1 MEGYKCHLYKTTGY
15 ENVYGGLLN
24 YRTYSGYI
32 VVGVVSDHS
41 LRFVIFFLTFNNDGF
56 SLLLRGGMEVLFR
69 LCVIALKIL

>member
-1 MEGYKCHLYKTTGY
+1 MWRATNGHLYKTTGY

-24 YRTYSGYI
+24 YRTHSGYI

-56 SLLLRGGMEVLFR
+56 SLLLRGA
-69 LCVIALKIL
+69 I